1 MENICFGWSLT
12 SCESHNF
19 FVRANLALMELN
31 DAQRARVE
39 QSRAAALARK
49 AAMQEAICYSEG

>member
-49 AAMQEAICYSEG
+49 AALQEAIFYSGG

>member
-1 MENICFGWSLT
+1 
-12 SCESHNF
+12 
-19 FVRANLALMELN
+19 MELN

-49 AAMQEAICYSEG
+49 AALQEAIFYSGGRVPSPGVGREEGVDGGD